1 MKTQVVK
8 WIAAAV
14 ALAAMT
20 GCVSTSPV
28 KNEVKSGAQ
37 IIDWQGSELGRAVPE
52 WVYAVNDSDK
62 AAIAK
67 LPEMEGKI
75 PFSVTGTGKE
85 RDLLKIWVDTN
96 DASAEL
102 SKLIQENVT
111 ATAET
116 GTRGNKDAD
125 DGAAKKMAQAIT
137 TVFSNTQFSG
147 FAKERDFWTQVR
159 RLDGETEYR
168 YYVLYS
174 IDRENLSRQIDVALG
189 KISVENEKEQEL
201 LNDMGEQAKITAM
214 SALGTV
220 QAVK

>member
-1 MKTQVVK
+1 MKAHIVK
-8 WIAAAV
+8 WLAAAGAV
-14 ALAAMT
+14 AVLASCAT
-20 GCVSTSPV
+20 TSPV

-37 IIDWQGSELGRAVPE
+37 IIDWQGAELGRAVPE

-62 AAIAK
+62 AALLK
-67 LPEMEGKI
+67 LPEMEGKVS
-75 PFSVTGTGKE
+75 FSVTGTGKD
-85 RDLLKIWVDTN
+85 RDLLKVWVDTN

-116 GTRGNKDAD
+116 GTRGNKDED
-125 DGAAKKMAQAIT
+125 KDAARKMVQAIT

-147 FAKERDFWTQVR
+147 FIKERDFWTQVR
-159 RLDGETEYR
+159 HPDGEKEYR

-174 IDRENLSRQIDVALG
+174 IDRENLARQIDIALG

-214 SALGTV
+214 SALGAV
-220 QAVK
+220 QAVN